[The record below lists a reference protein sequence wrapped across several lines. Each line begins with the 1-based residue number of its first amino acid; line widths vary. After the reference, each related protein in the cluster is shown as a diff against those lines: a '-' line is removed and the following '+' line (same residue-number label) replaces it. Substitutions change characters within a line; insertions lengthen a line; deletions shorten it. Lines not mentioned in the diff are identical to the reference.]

1 MRRRAD
7 SKKSRNGST
16 KDVKNGAVLETE
28 RVCLSWET
36 HQRSEHSRALELEN
50 VPIPFASVMHP

>member
-28 RVCLSWET
+28 RVCLSWEGK
-36 HQRSEHSRALELEN
+36 SEHRRALELEN